1 LLGKNSSVGQN
12 TGTPLI
18 RLGHRFRSPHKTADS
33 SATPIMNAP
42 TVLMLALGNER
53 VAIQVDR
60 CWGEQR
66 FAIRQVE
73 GDASGSSRG
82 GARHAGFT
90 GCTILGDGRVVPLVN
105 ASELLH
111 WIASCK
117 QSHSS
122 NKIIN
127 PPTTVRARKTPSWW

>member
-1 LLGKNSSVGQN
+1 
-12 TGTPLI
+12 
-18 RLGHRFRSPHKTADS
+18 
-33 SATPIMNAP
+33 MNAP

-60 CWGEQR
+60 CWGEQEV
-66 FAIRQVE
+66 AIRQVE
-73 GDASGSSRG
+73 GVMPQGSSRV
-82 GARHAGFT
+82 GAPAMPPGFT

-122 NKIIN
+122 KQDYKR
-127 PPTTVRARKTPSWW
+127 PQGVRARKTPSWW